1 MKRTFSD
8 IIKKRK
14 GTLHYGSFGE
24 AANNIRPVQARG
36 QLPRRIW
43 ASAIRKPTVRS
54 HHLIAGPEASA
65 LCQLAWRIHTH
76 TTHTTR
82 SHRYAVSCPLPTCR
96 GFWASGLPCPAGAPA
111 RPPTLARMARR
122 RRTAPAGAACV
133 PFGPSKRA
141 GHWPAAA
148 ARPRQTTRF
157 AEKPH
162 AAQCTPTPDAHES
175 QRYSGLLLTNN
186 QGQTVGK

>member
-1 MKRTFSD
+1 MGLCHQKT
-8 IIKKRK
+8 
-14 GTLHYGSFGE
+14 HGE
-24 AANNIRPVQARG
+24 VTPPNRRPGGLRVV
-36 QLPRRIW
+36 
-43 ASAIRKPTVRS
+43 PTGM
-54 HHLIAGPEASA
+54 A
-65 LCQLAWRIHTH
+65 HTHPHH

-122 RRTAPAGAACV
+122 RRTAPAGAACL